1 MSKIINES
9 IFIKTLKP
17 NINTIKIK
25 KKIYKLLTR
34 YPKKFDINRLKQK
47 KNRKM
52 VLKLLSEYPK
62 ELSHNEK

>member
-25 KKIYKLLTR
+25 KNLQIT
-34 YPKKFDINRLKQK
+34 N
-47 KNRKM
+47 
-52 VLKLLSEYPK
+52 
-62 ELSHNEK
+62 

>member
-25 KKIYKLLTR
+25 KK
-34 YPKKFDINRLKQK
+34 FIN
-47 KNRKM
+47 
-52 VLKLLSEYPK
+52 Y
-62 ELSHNEK
+62 

>member
-25 KKIYKLLTR
+25 KKFTKKIKKKLLTR

-47 KNRKM
+47 KK
-52 VLKLLSEYPK
+52 KK
-62 ELSHNEK
+62 